1 MQVILAPMQG
11 VVDEQM
17 RDLLTSV
24 GGYDRCVT
32 EFVRVTNHRVPEKV
46 FLRYCPELLNHG
58 RTKAGTP
65 VYIQLLGAD
74 AEAMGASAACAA
86 SLGARG
92 IDINFGCPAKIVN
105 RHGGGSVL
113 LKTPDLVGD
122 IVAAV
127 RGAVPQD
134 VPVTAKIR
142 LGYDDDHSLLQIVNN
157 IAQAGASELCIHART
172 RIQGYKPPAHWA
184 SLERIGTHPL
194 PIFVNGEIWTPENA
208 LTACTESGC
217 SQVMLGR
224 GAIACPD
231 LGLRI
236 KAYGDGSVPMS
247 HEPLAWREVAHLV
260 YQQFVDTPVHRAKY
274 VGNRTKQWLAYLSRQ
289 YPEAMVLFGQI
300 KRSKSSEEISA
311 LIRLSGSF
319 DRLSDSCPNRFN
331 QLGTA

>member
-1 MQVILAPMQG
+1 MRVVLAPMQG

-32 EFVRVTNHRVPEKV
+32 EFVRVTDHRVPEKV

-65 VYIQLLGAD
+65 VYIQLLGSD
-74 AEAMGASAACAA
+74 ARAMGASAACAA
-86 SLGARG
+86 GLGARG

-127 RGAVPQD
+127 RAAVPKD
-134 VPVTAKIR
+134 IPVTAKIR
-142 LGYDDDHSLLQIVNN
+142 LGYDDDHILVQIVNN

-172 RIQGYKPPAHWA
+172 RIQGYKPPAHWS
-184 SLERIGTHPL
+184 SLGRIGAHPL

-208 LTACTESGC
+208 FAACTESGC
-217 SQVMLGR
+217 SDVMLGR

-236 KAYGDGSVPMS
+236 KAHGAGSVVS
-247 HEPLAWREVAHLV
+247 HEPLSWREVAQLV
-260 YQQFVDTPVHRAKY
+260 YQQFIDTPVHRAKY

-300 KRSKSSEEISA
+300 KRSKSTEEISA
-311 LIRLSGSF
+311 LIQLSGSF
-319 DRLSDSCPNRFN
+319 NGLSNSCPNRFN
-331 QLGTA
+331 QFGTA